1 MRSCRGVKTRADK
14 NIGTRGAQTLAISAR
29 LRGVLAVRG
38 LYKRLGGKRVLEG
51 VELELGGGET
61 AVVLGPNG
69 SGKSTLLRV
78 LCGYLDADR
87 GDVIVAGHALGRQ
100 PARAKSELGYLPDG
114 LEAPP
119 DLRVSELVQ
128 LVRALKALPAR
139 VPDGEAT
146 WQRRLGLGE
155 VWAERLRA
163 LSFGQ
168 RKRVAL
174 ACALSGDPALLLL
187 DEPSNGLDP
196 AAVDLVI
203 ELLAERRRAGKSQLL
218 ASNDLT
224 FAERVGGTG
233 YRLTAGRLEPVSLAR
248 ARS

>member
-1 MRSCRGVKTRADK
+1 
-14 NIGTRGAQTLAISAR
+14 
-29 LRGVLAVRG
+29 VLSVRG

-78 LCGYLDADR
+78 LCGWLDADS
-87 GDVIVAGHALGRQ
+87 GDVTVAGHALGRQ

-114 LEAPP
+114 LEALP

-139 VPDGEAT
+139 VPDAEAI
-146 WQRRLGLGE
+146 WQRRLGVGD
-155 VWAERLRA
+155 VWPERLRS

-174 ACALSGDPALLLL
+174 ACALCGDPALLLL

-203 ELLAERRRAGKSQLL
+203 ELLAERGRAGKSQLV
-218 ASNDLT
+218 ASNDLE
-224 FAERVGGTG
+224 FAKRVGGAG
-233 YRLTAGRLEPVSLAR
+233 YRLAAGRLEPVSLAR